1 MQPDYNNLGYMI
13 DPKLRNVNRLL
24 TLSFKNGA
32 IDPMT
37 HYFSK
42 YYIPLDFN
50 ALVDKKPFFDHSVKY
65 KHKAHEKLMEI
76 SRNDA

>member
-42 YYIPLDFN
+42 YDIPLDFN
-50 ALVDKKPFFDHSVKY
+50 ALVYKKIIF
-65 KHKAHEKLMEI
+65 
-76 SRNDA
+76 

>member
-1 MQPDYNNLGYMI
+1 MI

-24 TLSFKNGA
+24 VLSFKNGP

-42 YYIPLDFN
+42 YDIPLDFN
-50 ALVDKKPFFDHSVKY
+50 ALVDKKIIF
-65 KHKAHEKLMEI
+65 
-76 SRNDA
+76 